1 MADPEGVHETCN
13 TCGTL
18 KDVLL
23 GQTRPKAIPYNSRF
37 RRKLEINLLSR
48 SLTTQRAG
56 RKFVDGV
63 DYILFTLCFTDDYVF
78 QAML

>member
-1 MADPEGVHETCN
+1 MQYLRDFERWSAWSNETDS
-13 TCGTL
+13 L
-18 KDVLL
+18 ISV
-23 GQTRPKAIPYNSRF
+23 PYNSCF
-37 RRKLEINLLSR
+37 PKNLELKLLSR

-56 RKFVDGV
+56 GKFVDGV